1 MNLEI
6 SMQYSVHY
14 YLFSSRFP
22 LPELFVYN
30 FTRGCIVGVFFILVS
45 RKGFFFSHLDIY
57 SYQELNIDK
66 GFPT

>member
-30 FTRGCIVGVFFILVS
+30 FTRGCIVGFFLSWFHERV
-45 RKGFFFSHLDIY
+45 FFSHLDIY